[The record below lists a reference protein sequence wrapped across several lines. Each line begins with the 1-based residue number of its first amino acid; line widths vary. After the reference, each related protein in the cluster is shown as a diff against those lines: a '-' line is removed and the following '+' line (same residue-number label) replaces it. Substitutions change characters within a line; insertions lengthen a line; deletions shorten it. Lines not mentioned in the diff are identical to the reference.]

1 MATIDN
7 LLGRLR
13 TTPSA
18 IEFDE
23 AIAVINAHYDFVP
36 TRFTNGVEGDLVV
49 NEAGQ
54 NSGSCRVFAF
64 GLRHQL
70 TEAETLALFG
80 RFYRDDVLS
89 NPEGDDHANIR
100 TFMRHGWA
108 GIAFDADPLI
118 ERE

>member
-1 MATIDN
+1 MTIDN

-23 AIAVINAHYDFVP
+23 AIAVINANYNFEP

-54 NSGSCRVFAF
+54 NSGSCRIFSFAY
-64 GLRHQL
+64 RHHL
-70 TEAETLALFG
+70 TERETLALFG
-80 RFYRDDVLS
+80 RFYRDDVLAY
-89 NPEGDDHANIR
+89 PDRDDHANIR

-108 GIAFDADPLI
+108 GIQFDGEALSP
-118 ERE
+118 RS